1 MLGEEGIMRVQLAQ
15 QVQELLGKRD
25 LVIIT
30 ERVDDVALLIGQMIK
45 MGLPEVLDR
54 HIPRHWT
61 QRGLSWGWT
70 AVIWLAYI
78 VTEGDHRKVSVETYL
93 KGMHH
98 TLSHLTA
105 QVIEPL
111 DFSDDRLSHLLK
123 HLSKPAYWHQ
133 IEHDLNARSI
143 EVYALPQGVIRCDAT
158 TVSGDH
164 EVAVGGLLQ
173 FGHSKDDPT
182 RPQIKVMIGAL
193 DPLGMPL
200 ATDVL
205 SGERADDGLY
215 LPIIERIRTGLQTPG
230 LLFVGDCKMSALDT
244 RAYLA
249 RHQDWYLSPLPLTG
263 ATAEAMEVWITTGV
277 RKGEAGALARI
288 WRTNDQ
294 GHEVLA
300 AEGYEFERTCGAPDS
315 NVEWRERV
323 LVVRSPLYATQQ
335 AAGLEK
341 RLCQAETKLAALT
354 PPRGR
359 GKRQIT
365 DEATLIEAI
374 DSVLKDQRV
383 EGLLRVAWEKQV
395 EQTTRYVGR
404 GRGSVD
410 REQRVIQKTRYHITH
425 IVRQEDHIADLGQRL
440 GWKAFVT
447 NAAQERLSLQEAVLC
462 YRNEYRVERIF
473 HRLKSRVH
481 IAPLFV
487 KLNEQIEGL
496 TYLLTLGVRVLTI
509 TEFVLRR
516 SLETEQATLPGL
528 HPENKQKRTDKPTA
542 ERILKAFADI
552 SLTIIKTATGED
564 ILRRLTP
571 LSGVQEDILQR
582 LGLGV
587 ALYGQLEI
595 QAIGT

>member
-1 MLGEEGIMRVQLAQ
+1 MRVQLAQ
-15 QVQELLGKRD
+15 QAQEILGQSD
-25 LVIIT
+25 LVMIT
-30 ERVDDVALLIGQMIK
+30 ERVDDVALLIGQMVK
-45 MGLPEVLDR
+45 MGLPEILDR

-78 VTEGDHRKVSVETYL
+78 LTEGDHRKVSVETYL
-93 KGMHH
+93 KGMQH

-123 HLSKPAYWHQ
+123 HLSKPQYWHQ

-143 EVYALPQGVIRCDAT
+143 EVYNFPQDVIRCDAT
-158 TVSGDH
+158 TVSGEH
-164 EVAVGGLLQ
+164 EVTAAGLFQ

-182 RPQIKVMIGAL
+182 RPQIKVMMGSL

-200 ATDVL
+200 STDVL

-215 LPIIERIRTGLQTPG
+215 IPIIERIRSGLRTTG
-230 LLFVGDCKMSALDT
+230 LLFVGDCKMSALET

-263 ATAEAMEVWITTGV
+263 ATAEAMDAWVTTGV
-277 RKGEAGALARI
+277 RKAEAGELAQI
-288 WRTNDQ
+288 WRLNDR
-294 GHEVLA
+294 GHKVLV
-300 AEGYEFERTCGAPDS
+300 AEGYELERTCSAPSGAE
-315 NVEWRERV
+315 EWSERV
-323 LVVRSPLYATQQ
+323 LVVRSPLHAAHQ

-341 RLCQAETKLAALT
+341 RLRHAEAQLTALT
-354 PPRGR
+354 PPIGR

-365 DEATLIEAI
+365 DEATLLEAI
-374 DSVLKDQRV
+374 DHVLTAHRV
-383 EGLLRVAWEKQV
+383 DGLLRVVWEKQV
-395 EQTTRYVGR
+395 EQTTRYLGR
-404 GRGSVD
+404 GRGSVN
-410 REQRVIQKTRYHITH
+410 RAKRVIQKIRYHIAH
-425 IVRQEDHIADLGQRL
+425 IAPQEDTIADLCQRF

-447 NAAQERLSLQEAVLC
+447 NAAHTRLSLQDAVLC

-473 HRLKSRVH
+473 NRLKRRVH

-487 KLNEQIEGL
+487 KLNAQIEGL
-496 TYLLTLGVRVLTI
+496 TYLLTLGVRVLTV

-516 SLETEQATLPGL
+516 SLETAQARLPGL
-528 HPENKQKRTDKPTA
+528 HPENKQKMTDKPTA
-542 ERILKAFADI
+542 ERMLKAFSAI
-552 SLTIIKTATGED
+552 SLIIIKNAAGED
-564 ILRRLTP
+564 LLRRLTP
-571 LSGVQEDILQR
+571 LSGLQEDILQR

-587 ALYGQLEI
+587 TLYRQLEI
-595 QAIGT
+595 QTIGI